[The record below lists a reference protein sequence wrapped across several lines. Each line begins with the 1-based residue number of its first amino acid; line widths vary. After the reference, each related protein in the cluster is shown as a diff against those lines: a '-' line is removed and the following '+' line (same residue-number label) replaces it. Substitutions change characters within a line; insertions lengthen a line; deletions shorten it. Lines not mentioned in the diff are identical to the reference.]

1 MVRKMEIQRKFYLN
15 ELIRKQGNGF
25 VKIITGLRRC
35 GKSYLLRTIFKNHL
49 LANGIM
55 PEQIVEIAFDERD
68 NKKFCDAD
76 TFYEFAKQKLVQ
88 HPQTIFLLDEIQ
100 LLDDFESVLNG
111 LLNKKA
117 EIYATGSN
125 AKFLSKDIITEFRGR
140 GDEIHMTPLT
150 FAEYFSIFN
159 DDKVSRFQEYM
170 LFGGLPP
177 VALSTSAEDKISILN
192 SLYTE
197 TYLRDIVGRNK
208 VRKVSELENLLDI
221 LSSAIGSLVNPEKL
235 RKTFHS
241 VKNSKITVAT
251 ISKYIAYLKDAYLL
265 EAAQRYDI
273 KGKAYIETPLKYY
286 YSDLGLRNA
295 RLNFRQLE
303 ETHSMENIIYNELR
317 HRKFNVDVGM
327 ITVNEKNINGNY
339 NRKQLEV
346 DFVANKGSRRY
357 YIQSAY
363 MIPDAE
369 KREQEIRSL
378 LKIDDSFKKIV
389 ITSHAPAALYDDH
402 GILTMNIYDFLL
414 NPDSLD
420 L

>member
-1 MVRKMEIQRKFYLN
+1 MEIRRDFYLN
-15 ELIRKQGNGF
+15 ELIRKQRNGF
-25 VKIITGLRRC
+25 VKVITGLRRC

-49 LANGIM
+49 LAHGFR
-55 PEQIVEIAFDERD
+55 PEQIVEMAFDERD
-68 NKKFCDAD
+68 NRKFCDPD
-76 TFYEFAKQKLVQ
+76 VFYEFAKSKLAGQ
-88 HPQTIFLLDEIQ
+88 PETIFLLDEIQ

-111 LLNKKA
+111 LLGKKA

-140 GDEIHMTPLT
+140 GDEIHMTPLS
-150 FAEYFSIFN
+150 FSEYYSVYN
-159 DDKVSRFQEYM
+159 DDRIGRFQEYM
-170 LFGGLPP
+170 LYGGLPP
-177 VALSTSAEDKISILN
+177 VVLAHLPEDKIAILN

-208 VRKVSELENLLDI
+208 IRKATELENLLDI

-235 RKTFHS
+235 RNTFRS
-241 VKNSKITVAT
+241 VKHSSITADT
-251 ISKYIAYLKDAYLL
+251 IAKYIGYLEDAYLL

-317 HRKFNVDVGM
+317 HRRFNVDIGQVE
-327 ITVNEKNINGNY
+327 VNEKNPNGTY
-339 NRKQLEV
+339 SRKQLEV
-346 DFVANKGSRRY
+346 DFVANKGSKRY

-363 MIPDAE
+363 VIPDEE

-389 ITSHAPAALYDDH
+389 ITSHAPAPLYDDH
-402 GILTMNIYDFLL
+402 GILTMSIYDFLL

-420 L
+420 F

>member
-1 MVRKMEIQRKFYLN
+1 MEIARQFYLN

-35 GKSYLLRTIFKNHL
+35 GKSYLLRTIFRNYL
-49 LANGIM
+49 LANGIV

-68 NKKFCDAD
+68 NREFRNAD
-76 TFYEFAKQKLVQ
+76 TFYEFAKNKLIQ
-88 HPQTIFLLDEIQ
+88 QPHTIFLLDEIQ

-111 LLNKKA
+111 LLGKNA

-150 FAEYFSIFN
+150 FAEYFSIYR
-159 DDKVSRFQEYM
+159 DDKISRFQEYM
-170 LFGGLPP
+170 LFGGLPL
-177 VALSTSAEDKISILN
+177 VALATSPEDKIAILN
-192 SLYTE
+192 TLYTE

-208 VRKVSELENLLDI
+208 IRKISELENLLDI
-221 LSSAIGSLVNPEKL
+221 LSSAIGSPVNPEKL
-235 RKTFHS
+235 RKTFQS
-241 VKNSKITVAT
+241 VKNSKITVST
-251 ISKYIAYLKDAYLL
+251 ISKYITYLEDAYLL

-273 KGKAYIETPLKYY
+273 KGKAYIATAPKYY
-286 YSDLGLRNA
+286 YSDPGLRNA

-317 HRKFNVDVGM
+317 HRKFNVDTGQ
-327 ITVNEKNINGNY
+327 ITVNEKNAAGTYI
-339 NRKQLEV
+339 RKPLEV
-346 DFVANKGSRRY
+346 DFVANKGSKRY

-369 KREQEIRSL
+369 KRQQEIRSL
-378 LKIDDSFKKIV
+378 LRIDDSFKKIV
-389 ITSHAPAALYDDH
+389 ITSHAPAPLYDDH
-402 GILTMNIYDFLL
+402 GILTMSIYDFLL

-420 L
+420 G

>member
-1 MVRKMEIQRKFYLN
+1 MEIQRQFYLN
-15 ELIRKQGNGF
+15 ELNRKRGNGF

-49 LANGIM
+49 LANGIN
-55 PEQIVEIAFDERD
+55 PGQIVEIAFDERD
-68 NKKFCDAD
+68 NRRFCDPD
-76 TFYEFAKQKLVQ
+76 
-88 HPQTIFLLDEIQ
+88 TIFLLDEIQ
-100 LLDDFESVLNG
+100 LLGDFESVLNG
-111 LLNKKA
+111 LLGKKA

-125 AKFLSKDIITEFRGR
+125 AKFLSRDIITEFRGR

-150 FAEYFSIFN
+150 FAEYFSVYN
-159 DDKVSRFQEYM
+159 DDRSFRFQEYM
-170 LFGGLPP
+170 LYGGLPL
-177 VALSTSAEDKISILN
+177 VALASVPEDKIAILN

-208 VRKVSELENLLDI
+208 IRKVSELENLLDI
-221 LSSAIGSLVNPEKL
+221 LSSSIGSLVNPEKL

-241 VKNSKITVAT
+241 VKNSKITIVT
-251 ISKYIAYLKDAYLL
+251 ISKYLSYLEDAYLL
-265 EAAQRYDI
+265 EAAKRYDI

-317 HRKFNVDVGM
+317 HRKYNVDIGL
-327 ITVNEKNINGNY
+327 IYANEKTVNGAY
-339 NRKQLEV
+339 ARKQLEV
-346 DFVANKGSRRY
+346 DFVANKGSKRY

-363 MIPDAE
+363 LIPDAE

-389 ITSHAPAALYDDH
+389 ITSHAPAPLYDEH
-402 GILTMNIYDFLL
+402 GILTMSIYDFLL
-414 NPDSLD
+414 NPDSLE

>member
-1 MVRKMEIQRKFYLN
+1 MEIQRQFYLD

-49 LANGIM
+49 LANGTA
-55 PEQIVEIAFDERD
+55 PEEIVEMAFDERD
-68 NKKFCDAD
+68 NKKFRDPD
-76 TFYEFAKQKLVQ
+76 LFYEFAKEKLSQ
-88 HPQTIFLLDEIQ
+88 QPKTIFLLDEIQ
-100 LLDDFESVLNG
+100 LLGDFESVLNG
-111 LLNKKA
+111 LLGKNA

-159 DDKVSRFQEYM
+159 DDKIRRFQEYM
-170 LFGGLPP
+170 LYGGLPL
-177 VALSTSAEDKISILN
+177 VALAASPEDKIAILN
-192 SLYTE
+192 ALYTE

-208 VRKVSELENLLDI
+208 IRKVAELENLLDI
-221 LSSAIGSLVNPEKL
+221 LASSIGSLVNPEKL

-241 VKNSKITVAT
+241 VKNSKINASTLT
-251 ISKYIAYLKDAYLL
+251 KYIAYLEDAYLL

-273 KGKAYIETPLKYY
+273 KGKAYIETPQKYY

-317 HRKFNVDVGM
+317 HRKFNVDIGQV
-327 ITVNEKNINGNY
+327 TVNEKNPAGTY
-339 NRKQLEV
+339 SRKQLEV
-346 DFVANKGSRRY
+346 DFVANKGSKRY

-369 KREQEIRSL
+369 KRQQEIRSL

-389 ITSHAPAALYDDH
+389 ITSHAPAPLYDEH
-402 GILTMNIYDFLL
+402 GILTMSIYDFLL
-414 NPDSLD
+414 NPDSLEQ
-420 L
+420 

>member
-1 MVRKMEIQRKFYLN
+1 MEIQRQFYLN
-15 ELIRKQGNGF
+15 ELIRKRGNGF

-35 GKSYLLRTIFKNHL
+35 GKSYLLRTIFKNYL
-49 LANGIM
+49 LANGVN
-55 PEQIVEIAFDERD
+55 PEQIVEMAFDERD
-68 NKKFCDAD
+68 NRRFCDPD
-76 TFYEFAKQKLVQ
+76 TFYDFAKEKLAQ
-88 HPQTIFLLDEIQ
+88 HPDTIFLLDEIQ
-100 LLDDFESVLNG
+100 LLGDFESVLNG
-111 LLNKKA
+111 LLGKKA

-125 AKFLSKDIITEFRGR
+125 AKFLSRDIITEFRGR

-150 FAEYFSIFN
+150 FAEYFSVYK
-159 DDKVSRFQEYM
+159 DDRSFRFQEYM
-170 LFGGLPP
+170 LYGGLPL
-177 VALSTSAEDKISILN
+177 VALASALEDKIAILN

-208 VRKVSELENLLDI
+208 IRKVSELENLLDI
-221 LSSAIGSLVNPEKL
+221 LSSSIGSLVNPEKL

-241 VKNSKITVAT
+241 VKNSKITIVT
-251 ISKYIAYLKDAYLL
+251 ISKYLSYLEDAYLL
-265 EAAQRYDI
+265 EAAKRYDI

-317 HRKFNVDVGM
+317 HRKFNVDIGL
-327 ITVNEKNINGNY
+327 IYANEKTVNGAY
-339 NRKQLEV
+339 ARKQLEV
-346 DFVANKGSRRY
+346 DFVANKGSKRY

-389 ITSHAPAALYDDH
+389 ITSHAPAPLYDEH
-402 GILTMNIYDFLL
+402 GILTMSIYDFLL
-414 NPDSLD
+414 NPDSLE